1 MSKLEYIILGL
12 FGFFCWVFFF
22 SVPQTGKNKTLN
34 PALKIKLS
42 LRLFIV
48 QMIEI
53 PFDRLQ

>member
-12 FGFFCWVFFF
+12 FVFLLVFF